1 VRKGERDRE
10 KEKGGREITIEH
22 EPTIYYIHWPSM
34 PHWEY
39 MFTSRDR
46 FPDDIDYTDA

>member
-22 EPTIYYIHWPSM
+22 EPTIYYNTLALNAALGIHVHISG
-34 PHWEY
+34 
-39 MFTSRDR
+39 
-46 FPDDIDYTDA
+46 